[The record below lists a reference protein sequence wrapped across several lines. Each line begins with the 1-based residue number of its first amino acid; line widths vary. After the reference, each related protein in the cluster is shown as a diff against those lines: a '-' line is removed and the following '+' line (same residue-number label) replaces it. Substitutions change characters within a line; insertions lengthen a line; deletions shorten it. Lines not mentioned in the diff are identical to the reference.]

1 MPALVYWSHDAATT
15 LWAFVLSLLIVP
27 AVGWYMGRR
36 K

>member
-1 MPALVYWSHDAATT
+1 MPALVYWSYDAATT

-27 AVGWYMGRR
+27 AVGRHMWRR